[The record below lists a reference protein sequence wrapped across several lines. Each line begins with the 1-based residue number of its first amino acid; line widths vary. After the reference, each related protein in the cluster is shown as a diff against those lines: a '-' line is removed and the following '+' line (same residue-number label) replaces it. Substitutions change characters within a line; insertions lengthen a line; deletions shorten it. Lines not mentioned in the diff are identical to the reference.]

1 MRRAFLTHDTLEP
14 DHIEKMKK
22 LQNLLQMQQP
32 AEIVNINL
40 DQQALERVENLIKS
54 AAVKFVVKM
63 HLSLACIKEIGEIQV
78 IALKLFSVFDEN
90 QKNLYLDQ
98 IRFKLKNEEKMNY
111 RNVLGIKKLLEQRL
125 KSEIATDNFQDDYL
139 A

>member
-22 LQNLLQMQQP
+22 LQNLLQMQP

-40 DQQALERVENLIKS
+40 DQQALEMVENLIKS
-54 AAVKFVVKM
+54 AAVKLVVKM

-90 QKNLYLDQ
+90 QKNLYLD
-98 IRFKLKNEEKMNY
+98 
-111 RNVLGIKKLLEQRL
+111 
-125 KSEIATDNFQDDYL
+125 
-139 A
+139 